1 MQRVFPVA
9 AALVLFAC
17 GTTFAQAPTTRSTA
31 PMGLT
36 NPTIRSM
43 APGGLTNPMPSVG
56 AVGGGLGAIQP
67 NLGSLIPAPG
77 GALGSITTCPMTGMA
92 NSTTDS
98 SVDVGGLPG
107 TTTGTSAI
115 APFGTSAL
123 AGTCSPSTPTIAPG
137 FSNAVPLPSP
147 GTITGSAFSD
157 GALPLDV
164 TEAGGAGLSPLIAVP
179 DPATSATSCN
189 GGSTM
194 LVTPGLPTLFD
205 NAGAT
210 SISSP
215 FGC

>member
-1 MQRVFPVA
+1 MQRTFALA
-9 AALVLFAC
+9 AALVLFAN
-17 GTTFAQAPTTRSTA
+17 GTTFAQSPTTRPMA
-31 PMGLT
+31 LMGLT
-36 NPTIRSM
+36 NPTIQST

-67 NLGSLIPAPG
+67 NLGSLIPSPG

-92 NSTTDS
+92 NS

-107 TTTGTSAI
+107 ATTATSAI

-137 FSNAVPLPSP
+137 FSNAAPLPSP

-164 TEAGGAGLSPLIAVP
+164 TEAGGAGLSPMIAVP

-194 LVTPGLPTLFD
+194 MVTPSLPTLFD

-210 SISSP
+210 GMSSP

>member
-1 MQRVFPVA
+1 MQSDVIRRR
-9 AALVLFAC
+9 C
-17 GTTFAQAPTTRSTA
+17 RRWRTRRHPTQFGKPDPRTR
-31 PMGLT
+31 
-36 NPTIRSM
+36 RR
-43 APGGLTNPMPSVG
+43 PGQHHNMSNDRYGKPDNRHQRWRLAG
-56 AVGGGLGAIQP
+56 
-67 NLGSLIPAPG
+67 
-77 GALGSITTCPMTGMA
+77 
-92 NSTTDS
+92 D
-98 SVDVGGLPG
+98 
-107 TTTGTSAI
+107 TTGTSAI

-137 FSNAVPLPSP
+137 FSNPAPPPSP

-164 TEAGGAGLSPLIAVP
+164 TEAGGAGLSPMIAVP

-194 LVTPGLPTLFD
+194 MATPSLPTLFD

-210 SISSP
+210 GMSSQ

>member
-17 GTTFAQAPTTRSTA
+17 GTTFAQSPTTRSTA
-31 PMGLT
+31 LMGVT
-36 NPTIRSM
+36 NPTIRST

-98 SVDVGGLPG
+98 SVDVGGLLG
-107 TTTGTSAI
+107 TTTGMSAI

-137 FSNAVPLPSP
+137 FSNAAPLPSP

-164 TEAGGAGLSPLIAVP
+164 TEAGGAGLSPMIAVP

-194 LVTPGLPTLFD
+194 MSTPSLPTLFD
-205 NAGAT
+205 NAGST

>member
-1 MQRVFPVA
+1 MQRVFPAA
-9 AALVLFAC
+9 AALILFA
-17 GTTFAQAPTTRSTA
+17 GGPTFAQSPTTRSTA
-31 PMGLT
+31 LMGVT
-36 NPTIRSM
+36 NPTIRST

-92 NSTTDS
+92 NPTTDTS
-98 SVDVGGLPG
+98 VGGLPG

-123 AGTCSPSTPTIAPG
+123 AGTCSPSTPTIAAG

-179 DPATSATSCN
+179 DPATVSYTHL
-189 GGSTM
+189 T
-194 LVTPGLPTLFD
+194 LPTKR
-205 NAGAT
+205 
-210 SISSP
+210 IV
-215 FGC
+215 